1 MPSTKLTRKTVD
13 ALKPADKDRY
23 LWDTDVAGFGVK
35 VTPAGGKTYLY
46 QYRDKAKR
54 TRRVTIGKHGAIGP
68 DGRPWVP
75 ENARQE
81 AQQFAAAVV
90 RGDDPAAARTT
101 DRQAPTFRT
110 VADRY
115 LSEHVDVKKKRSTA
129 VEYRRLLETRA
140 APVLGDMKLKD
151 VQHRDVS
158 RLHTSLQETPYAA
171 NRLLA
176 VLSSF
181 FSWAARHELYSGDN
195 PARHVEKYSEEKRE
209 RYLSEAELAAIGHVL
224 SSHEEAQPV
233 PVLAARLLL
242 LTGMRK
248 NEVLGLTW
256 AEVDMPGAM
265 IRLED
270 SKTGAKK
277 IPLAAPALE
286 TLAAA
291 EKHRQHRNP
300 HVFPGQKPG
309 SRLIGIHRIWYRW
322 RAEAALR
329 LWHDNATVAPL
340 VEAATGETPQER
352 VASVQQRAGE
362 HGIALPQ
369 APIDVRL
376 HDFRH
381 SFASV
386 GASGG
391 DSLLILGS
399 ILGHASAST
408 TARYAHLQDDPRRAA
423 AERIA
428 SKVSADLGQRSG
440 EVVPFTFKRG
450 AGA

>member
-1 MPSTKLTRKTVD
+1 MPTAKLTRKSVD

-23 LWDTDVAGFGVK
+23 VWDTEVSGFGVK
-35 VTPAGGKTYLY
+35 ITPAGGKTYLF
-46 QYRDKAKR
+46 QYRDKARR
-54 TRRVTIGKHGAIGP
+54 TRRVTIGKHGSIGP
-68 DGRPWVP
+68 DERPWIP

-81 AQQFAAAVV
+81 AQQLAAAVV
-90 RGDDPAAARTT
+90 RGDDPAAARTA

-115 LSEHVDVKKKRSTA
+115 LSEHIDVKKKRSTA

-140 APVLGDMKLKD
+140 VPVLGDMKLKD
-151 VQHRDVS
+151 VQHRDVT
-158 RLHTSLQETPYAA
+158 RLHNSMRAAPYAA

-181 FSWAARHELYSGDN
+181 FSWAARHDLYSGAN
-195 PARHVEKYSEEKRE
+195 PARDVEKYPEDKRK
-209 RYLSEAELAAIGHVL
+209 RYLAPAELAAIGHVL
-224 SSHEEAQPV
+224 QAHEETQPV

-242 LTGMRK
+242 LTGMRRS
-248 NEVLGLTW
+248 EVLGLTW
-256 AEVDMPGAM
+256 AEVDMPGVM
-265 IRLED
+265 IRLQD
-270 SKTGAKK
+270 SKTGAKE
-277 IPLAAPALE
+277 IPLTAPALE

-291 EKHRQHRNP
+291 QKLREHQNP

-309 SRLIGIHRIWYRW
+309 SHLIGIHKVWYRW

-329 LWHDNATVAPL
+329 LWADDETTAPL
-340 VEAATGETPQER
+340 VEVATGETPQER

-362 HGIALPQ
+362 QGVTLPQ
-369 APIDVRL
+369 APVDVRL

-428 SKVSADLGQRSG
+428 SKVAAGLRSQPG
-440 EVVPFTFKRG
+440 EVVPLNRG
-450 AGA
+450 AGS